1 MNLFW
6 TQICRYTS
14 GPSSDECES
23 DSENEIEDNLKERV
37 SLKESDALE
46 KEEKKKGGG
55 EEEEVSLLESERT
68 AKDTKVD
75 FSAKNA
81 TASETKSEIEK
92 GTKTDETKITKSR
105 VPILSGKKKRM
116 TI

>member
-1 MNLFW
+1 M
-6 TQICRYTS
+6 
-14 GPSSDECES
+14 
-23 DSENEIEDNLKERV
+23 KERV

-75 FSAKNA
+75 FPAKNA